1 MDPNATVKEA
11 VELAKQITEAIDNDR
26 QVDSADADRLAQLVI
41 ALDTWLRKGGFL
53 PDAWQYYVPRPE
65 RLIKL
70 TK

>member
-53 PDAWQYYVPRPE
+53 PDAWQN
-65 RLIKL
+65 KANN
-70 TK
+70 